1 MFGSTL
7 HHGFPLVGNKLLV
20 EYEIRYNCLLRAY
33 KKFIEDGNINTKFFI
48 LACSLAYKNE
58 DIVKYHE
65 IYVSLGYEGAIIR
78 KLAGK
83 NPTEKDIR
91 ESIYRDTRTNN
102 ILKYKIFFEEEGTII
117 DVYDGQGKEKNVA
130 SFVIQDDKGKIFKV
144 HPTGTLELRKKWFLE
159 PKSKFIGRR
168 YTYYFF
174 ERTEYGIPRFPIGKT
189 FRDFMD

>member
-1 MFGSTL
+1 QLRSIISTTKGGT
-7 HHGFPLVGNKLLV
+7 HPLLPTIEYYIFDIYYPENPP
-20 EYEIRYNCLLRAY
+20 YEIRYNCLLRAY

-91 ESIYRDTRTNN
+91 ESIYRETRTNN

-117 DVYDGQGKEKNVA
+117 DVYDGQGKEKN
-130 SFVIQDDKGKIFKV
+130 
-144 HPTGTLELRKKWFLE
+144 
-159 PKSKFIGRR
+159 
-168 YTYYFF
+168 
-174 ERTEYGIPRFPIGKT
+174 
-189 FRDFMD
+189 